1 MDDALFTSI
10 PLFADVVD
18 RDLISTYA
26 IERSVSAGTTLMR
39 EGEYSY
45 DLVIIAE
52 GEAEVTHGGE
62 QLARL
67 RRGDFFGEIG
77 LLEGRQRGAT
87 VTAAT
92 PMRLVTLTSW
102 DLERLPG
109 VTAELKRVAGERQRA
124 NAAPRSASTV

>member
-26 IERSVSAGTTLMR
+26 TERSVSAGTTLMR
-39 EGEYSY
+39 EKEYAY
-45 DLVIIAE
+45 DFAVIAE
-52 GEAEVTHGGE
+52 GEAEVTRGGE
-62 QLARL
+62 RVATLG
-67 RRGDFFGEIG
+67 RGDFFGEIG

-87 VTAAT
+87 VTALT

-102 DLERLPG
+102 DLRRLPG
-109 VTAELKRVAGERQRA
+109 VVAE
-124 NAAPRSASTV
+124 